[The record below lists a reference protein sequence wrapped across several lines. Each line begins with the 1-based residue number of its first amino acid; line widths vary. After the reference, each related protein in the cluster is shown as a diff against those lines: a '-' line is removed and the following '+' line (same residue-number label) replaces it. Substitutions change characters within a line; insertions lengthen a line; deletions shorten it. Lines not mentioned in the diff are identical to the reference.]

1 MLLDNRYQI
10 LRSLGSGGFGEALLA
25 EDTQMPSRRRCVIK
39 KLHPVNNDP
48 QIYSIIRDR
57 FQREAA
63 ILEDLGK
70 HDQIPTLYA
79 YFEEDGNFYL
89 AQELIDGQSL
99 TELMRSQ
106 GICSEAYVRDFLT
119 SALGIL
125 EYVHAKRIIHR
136 DINPNNIIV
145 RERDQ
150 RPVLIDFG
158 AVKEL
163 MGSAITPEGQVTA
176 SIVIGTPG
184 FMSSEQAAG
193 RPIYS
198 SDLYALALTAIYLLT
213 QRLPQSLEINN
224 ATGEILWSHY
234 CPSLSPTLIAILKQA
249 VDPNPRDRYGTAT
262 LMREALIQGSTVPAT
277 ADLSPSGSMPP
288 HSPAPGSTVLSS
300 APSGPNPAGPTLAS
314 STSPSP
320 GNDWQKT
327 LQNSGPNQ
335 KLWLSSASPS
345 PGNDW
350 QKTLVIAG
358 STVFAILVGF
368 WMLSRS
374 QSTTVVV
381 DPSPAPLPSTDST
394 PALTPTPVPETP
406 APTPTPPPETPA
418 PTPTI
423 SSAGSTTLSNEYQQQ
438 VQTQLSVARLAL
450 GLEDYEDSY
459 DSYISAIEGGSLE
472 TLNLPLDAG
481 NTYSIVGVCDVD
493 CSDLDLT
500 LYDDNG
506 NQIDEDQE
514 TDDYPIVTVEPS
526 WSATFRL
533 DATMY
538 QCDTATCVYGIGVF
552 RKPVP

>member
-145 RERDQ
+145 RERDH

-163 MGSAITPEGQVTA
+163 MSSAITLEGQVTA

-262 LMREALIQGSTVPAT
+262 LMREALVQGSTVPAT
-277 ADLSPSGSMPP
+277 AELSPSGSMPP
-288 HSPAPGSTVLSS
+288 RSPAPGSTVLSS

-314 STSPSP
+314 ST
-320 GNDWQKT
+320 
-327 LQNSGPNQ
+327 
-335 KLWLSSASPS
+335 SPS

-381 DPSPAPLPSTDST
+381 DPSPTPLPSTDST
-394 PALTPTPVPETP
+394 PELTPTPVPETP
-406 APTPTPPPETPA
+406 APTPTPVPETPAPTPPPETPA

-423 SSAGSTTLSNEYQQQ
+423 SSAGSTTLSNEYQEQ

-514 TDDYPIVTVEPS
+514 SDDYPIVTVEPS